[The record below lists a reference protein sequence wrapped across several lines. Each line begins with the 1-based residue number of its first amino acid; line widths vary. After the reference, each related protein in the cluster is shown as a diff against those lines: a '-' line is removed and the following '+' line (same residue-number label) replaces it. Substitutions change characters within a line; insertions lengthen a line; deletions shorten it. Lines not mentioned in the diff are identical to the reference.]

1 MSDKVLEIEESTEDT
16 DDIDQVGPIIW
27 TYYKIDGYQS
37 KRGGSKNVTCLFCDN
52 NFTGC
57 STTRAFAHILGRAVL
72 GQKKANVAKC
82 VPICKIDDD
91 RQVLFKAA
99 QQVLENAVGVKER
112 EMSYYTMC
120 DKIHGE
126 GSEASAKAQ
135 LDWQCFYK
143 AKKGPMF
150 SRETT
155 WANAAKMGPEEWY
168 EMYVKPFHPE
178 LALVGMR
185 VLSQVISA
193 SSCERNWSAHGHI
206 HTEVRNRLAPAT
218 TEKLV
223 YIYCNKKAVMAAA
236 RDDELKMFTWDNE

>member
-1 MSDKVLEIEESTEDT
+1 M
-16 DDIDQVGPIIW
+16 
-27 TYYKIDGYQS
+27 
-37 KRGGSKNVTCLFCDN
+37 TCLFCDN

-72 GQKKANVAKC
+72 GQKRANVAKC
-82 VPICKIDDD
+82 VPIRKIDDD
-91 RQVLFKAA
+91 RQALFKADHTA
-99 QQVLENAVGVKER
+99 CHEALTDFF
-112 EMSYYTMC
+112 TMC

-126 GSEASAKAQ
+126 GSEESAKAQ

>member
-1 MSDKVLEIEESTEDT
+1 MSV
-16 DDIDQVGPIIW
+16 
-27 TYYKIDGYQS
+27 
-37 KRGGSKNVTCLFCDN
+37 
-52 NFTGC
+52 
-57 STTRAFAHILGRAVL
+57 
-72 GQKKANVAKC
+72 
-82 VPICKIDDD
+82 
-91 RQVLFKAA
+91 
-99 QQVLENAVGVKER
+99 ER
-112 EMSYYTMC
+112 
-120 DKIHGE
+120 
-126 GSEASAKAQ
+126 
-135 LDWQCFYK
+135 QCFYK

-168 EMYVKPFHPE
+168 KMYVKPFHPE

-223 YIYCNKKAVMAAA
+223 YIYCNKKAVMAAV
-236 RDDELKMFTWDNE
+236 RDDELRMFTWDNE